1 MIKVLGEAY
10 YLDFNELDKQI
21 TIKDTEK
28 KDDTV
33 ENNENHSVNL
43 VKFEL
48 LKIMIEVLLTER
60 EEVDENLGTYATK
73 DLSIP
78 FRLAFN
84 TLLTH
89 NILKSL

>member
-10 YLDFNELDKQI
+10 YLDFNELDRQI
-21 TIKDTEK
+21 TINVNEK
-28 KDDTV
+28 KDD
-33 ENNENHSVNL
+33 ENDDNHSVNL